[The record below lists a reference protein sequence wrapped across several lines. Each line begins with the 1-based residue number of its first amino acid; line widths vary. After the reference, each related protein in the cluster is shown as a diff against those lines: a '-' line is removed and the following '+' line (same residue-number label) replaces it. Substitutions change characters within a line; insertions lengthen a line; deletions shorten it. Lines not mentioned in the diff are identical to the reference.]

1 VAAVADSDELFR
13 RPGGTICR
21 GMKGEMERMGRGLNS
36 RGRDVGL
43 GSVLRGL
50 KTGRG
55 LRSARQ
61 FPKKAAGG

>member
-1 VAAVADSDELFR
+1 MPVLRRSGEKFC
-13 RPGGTICR
+13 RPGGFSGSR
-21 GMKGEMERMGRGLNS
+21 KGGELERMGRGLNS

-43 GSVLRGL
+43 GRVLRGL
-50 KTGRG
+50 KIGSG